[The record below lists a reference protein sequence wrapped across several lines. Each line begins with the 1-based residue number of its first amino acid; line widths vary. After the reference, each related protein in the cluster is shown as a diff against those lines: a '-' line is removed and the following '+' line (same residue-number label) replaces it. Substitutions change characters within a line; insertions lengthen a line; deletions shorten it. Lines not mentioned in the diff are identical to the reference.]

1 MASQFVARP
10 RFLRSYKEIPL
21 FDGCFEQ
28 IEKQNLNLETFVII
42 KRCKLIL
49 KRLYAHIDLLTM

>member
-28 IEKQNLNLETFVII
+28 IEKQNLNLETFVLPPGPM
-42 KRCKLIL
+42 LIT
-49 KRLYAHIDLLTM
+49 RLEI

>member
-10 RFLRSYKEIPL
+10 RFFLSYKEIPL

-28 IEKQNLNLETFVII
+28 IEKQNLNSETFVLPRGPMVIT
-42 KRCKLIL
+42 
-49 KRLYAHIDLLTM
+49 RLEI